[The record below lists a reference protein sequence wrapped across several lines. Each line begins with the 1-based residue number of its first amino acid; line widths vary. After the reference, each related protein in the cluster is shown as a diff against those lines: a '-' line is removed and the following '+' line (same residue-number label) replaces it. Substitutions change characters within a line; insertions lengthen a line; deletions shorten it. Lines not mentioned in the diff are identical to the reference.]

1 MTITCDTSLDSIL
14 NYDTVN
20 DILKTAGSNIRDCT
34 RPRRFNVGREIET
47 DGIKNAEID
56 STNPLYEK
64 GSEVYKA
71 LGTFH
76 TSLCDLESQIRK
88 KTKAQEILELETL
101 VAAIDTKINALD
113 AEYDSL
119 SYQIDHEEDP
129 EEAAR
134 LEKKATRIYNSINSY
149 KAKRKTAVE
158 RMKSRGSVYDIPE
171 PDTDATTAGSNP
183 TGLTHEQHTDYTLQR
198 GQMVNIDGEV
208 YTVEWI
214 AKDANGNHF
223 VYYANEYGQIHIMG
237 SDGQMT
243 ATEYN
248 SFSPYLLH
256 ISTTND
262 TGLEFYNNYSTNSE
276 NAAQLGLPP
285 SDTIAQDPTQGEI
298 DHSLDTTY
306 VNYGTPNPENVTNV
320 TSAEGLQTAAAAHA
334 PVITIDTTKLE
345 DNQTFLQNLGN
356 GGLDMNANEGETT
369 ITLVYNGTTG
379 MYYQMDQNGGYT
391 MDMYGEL
398 TPEKLQSFTLKK

>member
-47 DGIKNAEID
+47 EGIKNAQID
-56 STNPLYEK
+56 SKNPLYEK

-76 TSLCDLESQIRK
+76 TSLSDLESLIRK
-88 KTKAQEILELETL
+88 KTRNQEILELETL
-101 VAAIDTKINALD
+101 IAAIDTKINALD

-149 KAKRKTAVE
+149 KTKRKTAVE

-183 TGLTHEQHTDYTLQR
+183 SGLTHQQHTDYTLQS
-198 GQMVNIDGEV
+198 GEMVSIDGQV

-223 VYYANEYGQIHIMG
+223 VYYADGNGQIHIMG
-237 SDGQMT
+237 PDGQMT

-248 SFSPYLLH
+248 TSIPYLHH
-256 ISTTND
+256 IAND
-262 TGLEFYNNYSTNSE
+262 GELEFYNNYSTNSE
-276 NAAQLGLPP
+276 NASQLGLPP
-285 SDTIAQDPTQGEI
+285 SDTFVQGPTQDVI

-306 VNYGTPNPENVTNV
+306 VNYGTPNPENVTTV
-320 TSAEGLQTAAAAHA
+320 TSSEELQAAAAAHA
-334 PVITIDTTKLE
+334 PVITINATELE
-345 DNQTFLQNLGN
+345 DNQNLLQNLGN
-356 GGLDMNANEGETT
+356 GGLDMTANEGETT
-369 ITLVYNGTTG
+369 ITLVLNETTG
-379 MYYQMDQNGGYT
+379 MYYQMDSNGGYT

-398 TPEKLQSFTLKK
+398 TPEKLQNFTLE